1 MGVVSTPPLTP
12 PASPERLMPTRDPS
26 RPFLCGI
33 NGSTSAESFTS
44 CRHRRRVIGHQ
55 QPEKLLSYVIP
66 WQCLIKSGYLFP
78 CILFSQSLNLIHFP
92 VVQRL
97 QLSLKF
103 KNQLQTQLEFF
114 LTNHCCPQRQEY
126 RPESVPKTWGT
137 RPIMERQDN
146 DPVSTDDSDVDPFTL
161 NLCQKWHIYTWRSRA

>member
-12 PASPERLMPTRDPS
+12 PASPERLMPTREPS

-55 QPEKLLSYVIP
+55 QPEKLLSYVTPCYASVFQVGIFVSMHGSSTVTQLDSLP
-66 WQCLIKSGYLFP
+66 CGPEATTLIKIQKSTP
-78 CILFSQSLNLIHFP
+78 NTTRI
-92 VVQRL
+92 
-97 QLSLKF
+97 
-103 KNQLQTQLEFF
+103 F

-126 RPESVPKTWGT
+126 RPKCPKNMRNETNNGKT
-137 RPIMERQDN
+137 RQRP
-146 DPVSTDDSDVDPFTL
+146 
-161 NLCQKWHIYTWRSRA
+161 C